1 MRTKDIVQISLL
13 SASLTAGK
21 LALSFIPNV
30 EIVSFLFIMY
40 TIHFGFKKAG
50 LASVL
55 FVTTEMLIYGF
66 GTWIMVYYV
75 IWFLLVLV
83 TAILKNRIQ
92 GEVGWAIFSAA
103 FGLSFGL
110 LFAFSESFFYG
121 IAYGIQYW
129 IRGIPFDAL
138 HMVSNYIVMIILYKP
153 ISAVF
158 KRYIVKN
165 VN

>member
-1 MRTKDIVQISLL
+1 MKSKDIVLISLL

-40 TIHFGFKKAG
+40 TLHFGLKRTG

-55 FVTTEMLIYGF
+55 FVTTEMFIYGF
-66 GTWIMVYYV
+66 GTWILVYYV
-75 IWFLLVLV
+75 IWFLLVLL
-83 TAILKNRIQ
+83 TSLMKKSIHS
-92 GEVGWAIFSAA
+92 EVGWAIFSAC

-110 LFAFSESFFYG
+110 LFAFAESFFYG

-138 HMVSNYIVMIILYKP
+138 HMVSNYIVMIILYRP

-158 KRYIVKN
+158 KRYPLKN
-165 VN
+165 LN